1 MTTPMLFPDDRQ
13 FWFETLRVLGQAD
26 FGGAE
31 VGEALAAAAQIKP
44 GDYDSWHDAWYALA
58 ERLRAEAGTAAAAG
72 HQLTA
77 RDSYLRASTYYRSA
91 EFFLHGDPDDPR
103 IDRSY
108 FASVDCFHAYAELS
122 GLSIEPVRIPYEHTV
137 LYGYLYRPAG
147 QTGPRPTI
155 VMHSGYDGAA
165 EEMHFNGALPGVER
179 GYNVLAFDG
188 PGQPASRHRDGL
200 LFRPDWEHVVG
211 PVLDWLLDQPGVD
224 AARTGLLGVSLGG
237 LLAPRAAAFEPR
249 LAACVAVDGVYR
261 FGAAAEQHDI
271 GGPDGPDGPDGRDGP
286 GTPPNPTV
294 RWAIDQAK
302 YVLGVRSAGDFA
314 QLSQQYSLA
323 GGIAERIACPT
334 LVCEAED
341 DMFFAGQPQ
350 ELYDHL
356 TCPREL
362 MRFTTAEGAGAHC
375 HIGAQRL
382 AYDRIFDWLDGILA
396 PR

>member
-1 MTTPMLFPDDRQ
+1 MTTPLLFPDDQQ

-31 VGEALAAAAQIKP
+31 VGEALAAAARIKP

-58 ERLRAEAGTAAAAG
+58 ERLRADADAAAAAG
-72 HQLTA
+72 HQVTA
-77 RDSYLRASTYYRSA
+77 RDDYLRASTYYRSA
-91 EFFLHGDPDDPR
+91 EFFLHGNPDDPR

-108 FASVDCFHAYAELS
+108 FASVDCFHAYAERA
-122 GLSIEPVRIPYEHTV
+122 GQTWPYLSIEPVQIPYEHTV
-137 LYGYLYRPAG
+137 LYGYLYRPADA
-147 QTGPRPTI
+147 TEAGPKPTM

-165 EEMHFNGALPGVER
+165 EEMHFNGAVHGVER

-188 PGQPASRHRDGL
+188 PGQPAARHRDGL

-211 PVLDWLLDQPGVD
+211 PVLDWLLARPEVD
-224 AARTGLLGVSLGG
+224 AARTGLLGASLGG

-261 FGAAAEQHDI
+261 FGATAEQFSPASP
-271 GGPDGPDGPDGRDGP
+271 GNPDRPIS
-286 GTPPNPTV
+286 PTV

-302 YVLGVRSAGDFA
+302 YVMGVRSPEEFV
-314 QLSQQYSLA
+314 QLTHDYSLA
-323 GGIAERIACPT
+323 GGIAEQIQCPT
-334 LVCEAED
+334 LVCEAEN
-341 DMFFAGQPQ
+341 DMFFEGQPQ

-356 TCPREL
+356 TAPREL

-375 HIGAQRL
+375 HTGAQRL
-382 AYDRIFDWLDGILA
+382 AYDRIFDWLDETLA
-396 PR
+396 SRP

>member
-1 MTTPMLFPDDRQ
+1 MTAPLLFPDDQQ

-44 GDYDSWHDAWYALA
+44 GDYDSWHDAWYASA
-58 ERLRAEAGTAAAAG
+58 ERLRAEADAAAAAG
-72 HQLTA
+72 HQITA

-91 EFFLHGDPDDPR
+91 EFFLHGNPDDPR

-108 FASVDCFHAYAELS
+108 FASVDCFHAYAERS
-122 GLSIEPVRIPYEHTV
+122 RPAVSIEPVQIPYEHTV
-137 LYGYLYRPAG
+137 LYGYLYRSAEA
-147 QTGPRPTI
+147 GPRPTM

-165 EEMHFNGALPGVER
+165 EEMHFNGALSGVER
-179 GYNVLAFDG
+179 GYTVLTFDG
-188 PGQPASRHRDGL
+188 PGQPAARHRDGL

-211 PVLDWLLDQPGVD
+211 PVLDWLLDRPEVD

-261 FGAAAEQHDI
+261 FGAAAEQNSPADQAE
-271 GGPDGPDGPDGRDGP
+271 
-286 GTPPNPTV
+286 PPSPTV
-294 RWAIDQAK
+294 RWAIDQAR
-302 YVLGVRSAGDFA
+302 YVMGVRSPEDFV
-314 QLSQQYSLA
+314 QLSQEYSLA
-323 GGIAERIACPT
+323 DGIAEQIACPT

-341 DMFFAGQPQ
+341 DMFFEGQPQ

-356 TCPREL
+356 TCPKEL

-375 HIGAQRL
+375 HTGAQRM
-382 AYDRIFDWLDGILA
+382 AFDRIYDWLDEILTT
-396 PR
+396 R